1 MNAGEVPFAA
11 RIVEWQQR
19 HGRHDLPWQ
28 RTGDPYPIWISEIM
42 LQQTQVAAVIPY
54 FVRFLDRFPDVRT
67 LAAAPA
73 ADVMVAWAGLG
84 YYSRARNLH
93 RCAQVVVETLG
104 GRFPATAAELAE
116 LPGIGR
122 STAAAIAAFA
132 YGERAAILD
141 GNVQRVF
148 ARHFAIEGSSGS
160 PAVVRRMWP
169 LAESLLPTDGMAHY
183 TQGLMDLGATLCTR
197 VRPKC
202 SDCPVASTCV
212 AYAAGRTAELPA
224 PRIARARP
232 LRYATVA
239 IIRDASGAMLLE
251 ARPPTGIWGGLMS
264 LPEFAAEA
272 ADAQLVRAIAERYAL
287 DVVLGERLLNI
298 EHDFTH
304 FRLVLQPRLA
314 EVRSASALATAPAR
328 FVRPPLFATLA
339 LPAPIRRLLQQI
351 EEPDLIR

>member
-1 MNAGEVPFAA
+1 VNDASPPFAA
-11 RIVEWQQR
+11 RIVDWQRR

-28 RTGDPYPIWISEIM
+28 RTRDPYPIWVSEIM

-54 FVRFLDRFPDVRT
+54 FVRFVARFPDVHA
-67 LAAAPA
+67 LAAAPP
-73 ADVMVAWAGLG
+73 ADVMAAWAGLG

-93 RCAQVVVETLG
+93 RCAQAVVERHG
-104 GRFPATAAELAE
+104 GRFPATAAALAA

-148 ARHFAIEGSSGS
+148 ARQFGIEGAAGS
-160 PAVVRRMWP
+160 APVLRRMWP
-169 LAESLLPTDGMAHY
+169 LAESLVPVSGIAEY

-202 SDCPVASTCV
+202 SSCPVAATCV
-212 AYAAGRTAELPA
+212 ARADRRTAELPA
-224 PRIARARP
+224 PRAARARP
-232 LRYATVA
+232 LRTATVA
-239 IIRDASGAMLLE
+239 IIRDADGALLLE
-251 ARPPTGIWGGLMS
+251 ARPPAGIWGGLMS
-264 LPEFAAEA
+264 LPEFTAELP
-272 ADAQLVRAIAERYAL
+272 DAQLVRAIADRYSL
-287 DVVLGERLLNI
+287 DVVLGARLRDVP
-298 EHDFTH
+298 HDFTH

-314 EVRSASALATAPAR
+314 EVRRTGGVAETSAR
-328 FVRPPLFATLA
+328 FIAAASLADVA

-351 EEPDLIR
+351 DEPLLLT